1 MVRASPVADEFSV
14 DPEQLRRH
22 ADTVE
27 AVRARVAAIQGA
39 SAAISAD
46 SAAYGT
52 LCGWIAGILE
62 GRHAEQDEL
71 TAYVEANL
79 SLAAAALRSA
89 SSAYERTDDDISRQI
104 RVAGGLA

>member
-1 MVRASPVADEFSV
+1 MADGFSV

-22 ADTVE
+22 ADAVE
-27 AVRARVAAIQGA
+27 AVRARFAAIQGA

-46 SAAYGT
+46 SAAYGM

-71 TAYVEANL
+71 IAYVAENL

-89 SSAYERTDDDISRQI
+89 SSGYEGTDEDIGRQI
-104 RVAGGLA
+104 RRAGGLA